1 MKKSLLALPLALLIV
16 SATGRAADD
25 PQALYKEKCAACH
38 GPDGT
43 GKTPAGKAMKAP
55 DFTSAEMRKET
66 DDQFADAIQKGK
78 GKMPASK
85 TLNTAQVKQL
95 VDYCRH
101 LGKS

>member
-1 MKKSLLALPLALLIV
+1 MRKSLWALPLALLV
-16 SATGRAADD
+16 FSATGRAADD
-25 PQALYKEKCAACH
+25 ASALYKEKCTACH

-55 DFTSAEMRKET
+55 DFTSPEMKKET

-78 GKMPASK
+78 GKMPAIK
-85 TLNTAQVKQL
+85 TLNAVQVKQL

-101 LGKS
+101 FGKS